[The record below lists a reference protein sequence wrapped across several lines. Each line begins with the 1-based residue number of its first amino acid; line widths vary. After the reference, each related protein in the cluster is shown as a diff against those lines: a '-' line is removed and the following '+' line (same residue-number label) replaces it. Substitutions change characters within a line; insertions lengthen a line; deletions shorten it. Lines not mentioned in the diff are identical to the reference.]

1 MPTGHTTLSP
11 QAISAIQ
18 NGNLLEAIKIVRGDT
33 GLGLKEAKELVEQYR
48 SGKPLVGSL
57 QPGSPTPQFGD
68 QLPPAA
74 RAALSQGNIIEA
86 IKQVRAETGL
96 GLKEAKDLVERHQ
109 SGKAPA
115 SSKPR
120 LGSGQVAESRFGA
133 GFWLAVILG
142 GALLYLWFSGSLSG

>member
-1 MPTGHTTLSP
+1 MASGHTTLSP

-33 GLGLKEAKELVEQYR
+33 GLGLKEAKDLVEQYQ
-48 SGKPLVGSL
+48 SGKPIVGSL
-57 QPGSPTPQFGD
+57 QAGSPTPQFGD
-68 QLPPAA
+68 PLSPAA
-74 RAALSQGNIIEA
+74 LAALSQGNIIEA

-109 SGKAPA
+109 SAKVPA
-115 SSKPR
+115 SRKPR

-133 GFWLAVILG
+133 GFWLAVIVG